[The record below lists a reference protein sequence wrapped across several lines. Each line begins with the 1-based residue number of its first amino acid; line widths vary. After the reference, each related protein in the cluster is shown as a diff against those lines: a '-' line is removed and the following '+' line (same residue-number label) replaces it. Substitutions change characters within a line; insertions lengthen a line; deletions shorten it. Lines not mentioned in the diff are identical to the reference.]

1 MDVLQEMKIFQRQ
14 KIKGLRLKVCLQI
27 LMCRSLLPTDAENLK
42 LLGQEFNDL
51 YSWKVMNKTDELEKQ
66 RKIQLAQ
73 RAEKAM
79 LEKHVQNIQQA
90 QTGQLNLRA
99 QKIDPLLL
107 EFDNS
112 SCEIDVYQRE
122 IQNYMILTA
131 KRMIERESRSLASAF
146 EMNGK
151 RLEVLIDVH
160 QQFAATLDDKDK
172 LNHLDIVN
180 KVGAVQKFLTQ
191 IKNRMLTIKTLT
203 GGEGIIIRTKDLLT
217 ILDEFTRGVI
227 KQGEIEMRTR
237 CDNL

>member
-1 MDVLQEMKIFQRQ
+1 
-14 KIKGLRLKVCLQI
+14 
-27 LMCRSLLPTDAENLK
+27 
-42 LLGQEFNDL
+42 
-51 YSWKVMNKTDELEKQ
+51 
-66 RKIQLAQ
+66 
-73 RAEKAM
+73 
-79 LEKHVQNIQQA
+79 
-90 QTGQLNLRA
+90 
-99 QKIDPLLL
+99 
-107 EFDNS
+107 
-112 SCEIDVYQRE
+112 
-122 IQNYMILTA
+122 MILTA

-217 ILDEFTRGVI
+217 ILDEFTRGII